1 MAHYRI
7 TQVEDYE
14 PLIGTENVERIRE
27 KARQFKGLRIVELL
41 KDKKLCEKIGCEAR
55 ETVREKFLLTRYVE
69 QYLDLFGSFDK
80 DFRLRD

>member
-41 KDKKLCEKIGCEAR
+41 KDKKFREEIGSRGR